1 VMTVMTHVYPHVLQ
15 CCCRVNHPSIVISSH
30 RGNLEREMKLLFG
43 PRLRAE
49 GGDGTLNLD
58 T

>member
-1 VMTVMTHVYPHVLQ
+1 MTMTTHVYPHVLQ
-15 CCCRVNHPSIVISSH
+15 CCWRVNHPSIVIFSH

>member
-1 VMTVMTHVYPHVLQ
+1 MTAMMFTFTYCNAAALLSRPFLFY
-15 CCCRVNHPSIVISSH
+15 SH